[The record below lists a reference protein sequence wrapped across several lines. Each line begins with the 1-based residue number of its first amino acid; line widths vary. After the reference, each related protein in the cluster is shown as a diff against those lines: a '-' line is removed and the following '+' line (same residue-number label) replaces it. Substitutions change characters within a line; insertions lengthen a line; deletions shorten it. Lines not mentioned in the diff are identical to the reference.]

1 MASSIPVL
9 GTAIVNA
16 PYWLHRLFMSIDYP
30 VDNFVV
36 FNNNGRGQITAEV
49 ESVKQMAN
57 KFVKNVHVCHL
68 PANLG
73 CSGAWN
79 LIIKSFMNA
88 PYWVIS
94 NHDVMF
100 EPGFLEEMNQKAQD
114 PEVGTVHG
122 AGGGWDIFLLKDW
135 MVQAYGL
142 FDENLYPG
150 YCEDMDYGMR
160 FIYDGV
166 KRVLDLEHGYYH
178 GSKKNDYS
186 DGSQTWRSEKEIAE
200 AIHVAHELNKM
211 YLHHKW
217 SPAWQAHVDGEVYRT
232 PFNNPDLPIDFTMY
246 NLEFVRQKHL
256 GF

>member
-1 MASSIPVL
+1 
-9 GTAIVNA
+9 
-16 PYWLHRLFMSIDYP
+16 
-30 VDNFVV
+30 
-36 FNNNGRGQITAEV
+36 
-49 ESVKQMAN
+49 VKQMAN

-186 DGSQTWRSEKEIAE
+186 DGSQTWRSEKELAE
-200 AIHVAHELNKM
+200 AIHVAHELNKL

-217 SPAWQAHVDGEVYRT
+217 SPAWQAHVDGEIYRT
-232 PFNNPDLPIDFTMY
+232 PFNNPELPIDFTMY

>member
-1 MASSIPVL
+1 
-9 GTAIVNA
+9 
-16 PYWLHRLFMSIDYP
+16 MSIDYP

-217 SPAWQAHVDGEVYRT
+217 SPAWQAHVDGEVYRA
-232 PFNNPDLPIDFTMY
+232 PFNNPELPIDFTMY

>member
-1 MASSIPVL
+1 MSSSIPVI
-9 GTAIVNA
+9 GTAIVNN
-16 PYWLHRLFMSIDYP
+16 PYWLHRLFMSIDFP

-36 FNNNGRGQITAEV
+36 FNNNGRGQITSAV
-49 ESVKQMAN
+49 ENVHNLSN
-57 KFVKNVHVCHL
+57 PFVKKVHVTHM
-68 PANLG
+68 PSNIG

-79 LIIKSFMNA
+79 LIIKSFMKA

-94 NHDVMF
+94 NHDVMY
-100 EPGFLEEMNQKAQD
+100 EPGFLEEMHEKAQD

-135 MVQAYGL
+135 MVQRYGL

-160 FIYDGV
+160 FIHDNI

-178 GSKKNDYS
+178 GAKKNDYS
-186 DGSQTWRSEKEIAE
+186 DGSQTWRSETTIAE
-200 AIHVAHELNKM
+200 AIHVAHELNKR

-217 SPAWQAHVDGEVYRT
+217 SPAWQAHIEGETYKT
-232 PFNNPDLPIDFTMY
+232 PFDNPEFPIDFTTY
-246 NLEFVRQKHL
+246 DLEFVRRKHL